1 MEKFPVFISQDLE
14 SYTEDLSVIL
24 QSRLTSPKC
33 FSREAKDRGNF
44 LNLFSD
50 FFFYFLY
57 LIKLQMY
64 F

>member
-33 FSREAKDRGNF
+33 FSREAKDRGKF

-50 FFFYFLY
+50 FFTLY
-57 LIKLQMY
+57 I
-64 F
+64 

>member
-24 QSRLTSPKC
+24 QSRLTIPKC